1 MAASGLAVFVDHAE
15 SDDAEPIVGGEGG
28 DGRAEDITVECA
40 IVVKETDQRAGA
52 RGRAAV
58 RAMRRD
64 DRSPSPNGR
73 DFAFPS

>member
-40 IVVKETDQRAGA
+40 IVGTIKCAIEQSV
-52 RGRAAV
+52 
-58 RAMRRD
+58 
-64 DRSPSPNGR
+64 
-73 DFAFPS
+73 